1 MPGSAITPRRP
12 SAALPRRGM
21 PGSAVIVVAFA
32 LVATAA
38 RAEGPAATPVVDPLA
53 ALLARTDAVA
63 KEVAK
68 VRGLRLKNKIPN
80 EVVDRAE
87 LRKRLLEE
95 ASEDKTAVD
104 TAAHGLALQRWGLVP
119 LDYDYSARLVD
130 LLADQIAGYY
140 DSKTKKL
147 TILDSAGS
155 DPAWA
160 EMVLAHELDHGL
172 QDQAFD
178 LEKFEKL
185 ADDDTDAIT
194 ARHALV
200 EGDGVALMIEVML
213 AREGITSPWSVPE
226 AADEVIQAMS
236 APEATTKD
244 SLDAAPLAL
253 REEMLFPYRDGFAF
267 VTAIRRTKPWSAI
280 DAVFRRPPRSTE
292 QILHVDKYLADDK
305 PIAVRVA
312 PASPLDG
319 YTVLTSDVWGELGM
333 RSFLLTHGVSELV
346 AENAAAGWGG
356 DRVITLA
363 HPGETNTRRTIG
375 VARFEWDTE
384 VDAREAQAALEHAMD
399 DMMIGSFEQTME
411 MTRWYTLDGTASWV
425 ERKGKAVAIVIGA
438 PMQLADKLDP
448 WTELSAKRGN
458 R

>member
-1 MPGSAITPRRP
+1 MRTV
-12 SAALPRRGM
+12 AL
-21 PGSAVIVVAFA
+21 ACVLA
-32 LVATAA
+32 LGATAA
-38 RAEGPAATPVVDPLA
+38 RGDDDPLA

-68 VRGLRLKNKIPN
+68 IRGLRMKTKIPN

-87 LRKRLLEE
+87 LKKRLLAE
-95 ASEDKTAVD
+95 ASEDKTAAD
-104 TAAHGLALQRWGLVP
+104 TAARGISLQRWGLVP
-119 LDYDYSARLVD
+119 LDYDYAAQLVD

-140 DSKTKKL
+140 DAKTKKL
-147 TILDSAGS
+147 TILDTAGS

-178 LEKFEKL
+178 LDKFEKVP
-185 ADDDTDAIT
+185 DDDTDALN

-213 AREGITSPWSVPE
+213 AREGITNPWAVPE
-226 AADEVIQAMS
+226 AADEVIQAMA
-236 APEATTKD
+236 APDQATKD
-244 SLDAAPLAL
+244 SLDDSPLAI

-267 VTAIRRTKPWSAI
+267 VTALRRTKPWSAI
-280 DAVFRRPPRSTE
+280 DAAFRRPPRSTE

-305 PIAVRVA
+305 PIPVKVESSPVA
-312 PASPLDG
+312 D
-319 YTVLTSDVWGELGM
+319 YKVLTTDVWGELGM
-333 RSFLLTHGVSELV
+333 RSFLRAHGVSPIV

-363 HPGETNTRRTIG
+363 HDGEKNARRTIG
-375 VARFEWDTE
+375 IARFEWDTE
-384 VDAREAQAALEHAMD
+384 VDAREAQAALEHAVD

-411 MTRWYTLDGTASWV
+411 RTRWWNLDGTVSWV
-425 ERKGKAVAIVIGA
+425 ERRDKSVVIVIGA

-448 WTELSAKRGN
+448 WTTLTASARG
-458 R
+458 RRAG

>member
-1 MPGSAITPRRP
+1 ML
-12 SAALPRRGM
+12 ALG
-21 PGSAVIVVAFA
+21 
-32 LVATAA
+32 ATMTRDS
-38 RAEGPAATPVVDPLA
+38 RADAPPDPLA

-68 VRGLRLKNKIPN
+68 VRGLRLKKKIPN

-95 ASEDKTAVD
+95 ASEDKTAAD
-104 TAAHGLALQRWGLVP
+104 TAARGIELQRWGLVP
-119 LDYDYSARLVD
+119 LGYDYTARLID

-147 TILDSAGS
+147 TILDTAGA

-178 LEKFEKL
+178 LDKFEKL
-185 ADDDTDAIT
+185 ADDDTDALT

-213 AREGITSPWSVPE
+213 AREGISNPWSVPE
-226 AADEVIQAMS
+226 AADSVIQAMA
-236 APEATTKD
+236 APDPGTKD
-244 SLDAAPLAL
+244 SLDTSPLAIK
-253 REEMLFPYRDGFAF
+253 EEMLFPYRDGFAF
-267 VTAIRRTKPWSAI
+267 VTALRRTKPWSAV
-280 DAVFRRPPRSTE
+280 DAAFRRPPRSTE

-305 PIAVRVA
+305 PIAVKVEG
-312 PASPLDG
+312 SPLAD

-333 RSFLLTHGVSELV
+333 RSFLLTHSVSQLV

-363 HPGETNTRRTIG
+363 HKGETNARRTIG

-384 VDAREAQAALEHAMD
+384 IDAREAQAALEHAVD

-411 MTRWYTLDGTASWV
+411 RTRWWTIDGTVSWV
-425 ERKGKAVAIVIGA
+425 ERRDKAVVIVVGA

-448 WTELSAKRGN
+448 WTTLTASARG
-458 R
+458 RRGG

>member
-1 MPGSAITPRRP
+1 MCVLALASSAHADP
-12 SAALPRRGM
+12 
-21 PGSAVIVVAFA
+21 
-32 LVATAA
+32 
-38 RAEGPAATPVVDPLA
+38 DPLS

-68 VRGLRLKNKIPN
+68 VRGLRLKAKIPN

-87 LRKRLLEE
+87 LRKRLLAE
-95 ASEDKTAVD
+95 ASEDKTAAE
-104 TAAHGLALQRWGLVP
+104 TAAHGIELQRWGLVP
-119 LDYDYSARLVD
+119 LDYDYSAKLVD

-178 LEKFEKL
+178 LDKFEKVP
-185 ADDDTDAIT
+185 DDDSDALN

-213 AREGITSPWSVPE
+213 AREGIVNPWSVPE
-226 AADEVIQAMS
+226 AADEVIQAMA
-236 APEATTKD
+236 APEGQLVGATKD
-244 SLDAAPLAL
+244 SLDESPLAI

-267 VTAIRRTKPWSAI
+267 VTALRRTKPWSAI
-280 DAVFRRPPRSTE
+280 DAAFRRPPRSTE

-305 PIAVRVA
+305 PIAVKLVGTP
-312 PASPLDG
+312 PAG
-319 YTVLTSDVWGELGM
+319 YKVLASDVWGELGM
-333 RSFLLTHGVSELV
+333 RSFLSAHGVSPIV
-346 AENAAAGWGG
+346 AAGAAAGWGG

-363 HPGETNTRRTIG
+363 HEGETNARRAIG

-384 VDAREAQAALEHAMD
+384 VDAREAQAALEHAVD
-399 DMMIGSFEQTME
+399 DMMIGSFEQTPNL
-411 MTRWYTLDGTASWV
+411 TRWWCLDGTVSWV
-425 ERKGKAVAIVIGA
+425 ERRDKAVVVVVGA

-448 WTELSAKRGN
+448 FSTLAASARG
-458 R
+458 RRGD

>member
-1 MPGSAITPRRP
+1 ML
-12 SAALPRRGM
+12 ALG
-21 PGSAVIVVAFA
+21 
-32 LVATAA
+32 ATGA
-38 RAEGPAATPVVDPLA
+38 RADAPPDPLA

-68 VRGLRLKNKIPN
+68 VRGLRLKKKIPN

-95 ASEDKTAVD
+95 ASEDKTATD
-104 TAAHGLALQRWGLVP
+104 TAARGIELQRWGLVP
-119 LDYDYSARLVD
+119 LGYDYTARLVD

-178 LEKFEKL
+178 LDKFEKL
-185 ADDDTDAIT
+185 PDDDTDALT

-213 AREGITSPWSVPE
+213 AREGISSPWTVPE
-226 AADEVIQAMS
+226 AADQVIQAMS
-236 APEATTKD
+236 APDAATKD
-244 SLDAAPLAL
+244 SLDTSPLAI

-267 VTAIRRTKPWSAI
+267 VTALRRTKPWSAI
-280 DAVFRRPPRSTE
+280 DAAFRRPPRSTE
-292 QILHVDKYLADDK
+292 QIMHVDKYLADDK
-305 PIAVRVA
+305 PIAVKVEG
-312 PASPLDG
+312 SPLAD
-319 YTVLTSDVWGELGM
+319 YTVLTSDIWGELGM
-333 RSFLLTHGVSELV
+333 RSFLLTHGVSPIV
-346 AENAAAGWGG
+346 AANGAAGWGG

-363 HPGETNTRRTIG
+363 HKGETNARRTIG
-375 VARFEWDTE
+375 IARFEWDTE
-384 VDAREAQAALEHAMD
+384 VDAREAQAALEHAVD
-399 DMMIGSFEQTME
+399 DMMIGSFEQTRWAPADQSGKMIDR
-411 MTRWYTLDGTASWV
+411 TRWWNIDGTVSWV
-425 ERKGKAVAIVIGA
+425 ERRDKAVVIVIGA
-438 PMQLADKLDP
+438 PMQFAEKLDP
-448 WTELSAKRGN
+448 WSTLSAKRPTGKS
-458 R
+458 

>member
-1 MPGSAITPRRP
+1 MRTASLVCVLALA
-12 SAALPRRGM
+12 SAAY
-21 PGSAVIVVAFA
+21 ADD
-32 LVATAA
+32 
-38 RAEGPAATPVVDPLA
+38 DPLA

-68 VRGLRLKNKIPN
+68 VRGLRLKKKIPN

-95 ASEDKTAVD
+95 ANEDKTAAD
-104 TAAHGLALQRWGLVP
+104 TAARGIELQRWGLVP
-119 LDYDYSARLVD
+119 LGYDYTARLVD

-147 TILDSAGS
+147 TILDTAGS

-178 LEKFEKL
+178 LDKFEKL
-185 ADDDTDAIT
+185 PDDDTDALA

-213 AREGITSPWSVPE
+213 AREGISSPWSVPE
-226 AADEVIQAMS
+226 AADQVIQAMS
-236 APEATTKD
+236 APDSATKD
-244 SLDAAPLAL
+244 SLDTSPLAI

-267 VTAIRRTKPWSAI
+267 VTALRRTKPWSAI
-280 DAVFRRPPRSTE
+280 DAAFRRPPRSTE
-292 QILHVDKYLADDK
+292 QIMHVDKYLSDDK
-305 PIAVRVA
+305 PIAVKVEG
-312 PASPLDG
+312 SPLAD

-333 RSFLLTHGVSELV
+333 RSFLLTHGVSPIV
-346 AENAAAGWGG
+346 AANGAAGWGG

-363 HPGETNTRRTIG
+363 HKGETNARRTIG
-375 VARFEWDTE
+375 IARFEWDSE
-384 VDAREAQAALEHAMD
+384 VDAREAQAALEHAVD

-411 MTRWYTLDGTASWV
+411 RTRWWAIDGTVSWV
-425 ERKGKAVAIVIGA
+425 ERRDKAVMIVIGA

-448 WTELSAKRGN
+448 WTTLTASARG
-458 R
+458 RRGG

>member
-1 MPGSAITPRRP
+1 VLAIA
-12 SAALPRRGM
+12 S
-21 PGSAVIVVAFA
+21 
-32 LVATAA
+32 
-38 RAEGPAATPVVDPLA
+38 PAYADDGPLA
-53 ALLARTDAVA
+53 ALLARTDVVA

-68 VRGLRLKNKIPN
+68 VRGLRLKKKIPN
-80 EVVDRAE
+80 EVVDRTE

-95 ASEDKTAVD
+95 ASEGKTAAD
-104 TAAHGLALQRWGLVP
+104 TAARGIELQRWGLVP
-119 LDYDYSARLVD
+119 LGYDYTARLID

-147 TILDSAGS
+147 TILDTAGS

-185 ADDDTDAIT
+185 PDDDTDALT

-226 AADEVIQAMS
+226 AADQVIQAMS
-236 APEATTKD
+236 APNGQIATATKD
-244 SLDAAPLAL
+244 SLDESPLAIK
-253 REEMLFPYRDGFAF
+253 EEMLFPYRDGFAF
-267 VTAIRRTKPWSAI
+267 VTALRRTKPWSAI
-280 DAVFRRPPRSTE
+280 NAAFVRPPRSTE

-305 PIAVRVA
+305 PIAVKVEG
-312 PASPLDG
+312 SPLAA

-333 RSFLLTHGVSELV
+333 RSFLRTHGVSEIV
-346 AENAAAGWGG
+346 ASNGAAGWGG

-363 HPGETNTRRTIG
+363 HKGETNARRTIG
-375 VARFEWDTE
+375 MARFEWDTE
-384 VDAREAQAALEHAMD
+384 VDAREAQAALEHAVD

-411 MTRWYTLDGTASWV
+411 RTRWWNLDGTVSWV
-425 ERKGKAVAIVIGA
+425 ERRDKAVVIVIGA

-448 WTELSAKRGN
+448 WAMLSAKR
-458 R
+458 RQ

>member
-1 MPGSAITPRRP
+1 MRTTSLVCVLALA
-12 SAALPRRGM
+12 SAAY
-21 PGSAVIVVAFA
+21 ADD
-32 LVATAA
+32 
-38 RAEGPAATPVVDPLA
+38 DPLA

-68 VRGLRLKNKIPN
+68 VRGLRLKKKIPN

-95 ASEDKTAVD
+95 ASEDKTAAD
-104 TAAHGLALQRWGLVP
+104 TAARGIELQRWGLVP
-119 LDYDYSARLVD
+119 LGYDYTARLVD

-147 TILDSAGS
+147 TILDTAGS

-178 LEKFEKL
+178 LDKFEKL
-185 ADDDTDAIT
+185 PDDDTDALT

-213 AREGITSPWSVPE
+213 AREGISSPWSVPE
-226 AADEVIQAMS
+226 AADQVIQAMS
-236 APEATTKD
+236 APNGQIGGAPKD
-244 SLDAAPLAL
+244 SLDESPLAI

-267 VTAIRRTKPWSAI
+267 VTALRRTKPWSAI
-280 DAVFRRPPRSTE
+280 DAAFRRPPRSTE
-292 QILHVDKYLADDK
+292 QIMHVDKYLADDK
-305 PIAVRVA
+305 PIAVKVEG
-312 PASPLDG
+312 SPLAD
-319 YTVLTSDVWGELGM
+319 YAVLTSDVWGELGM
-333 RSFLLTHGVSELV
+333 RSFLLTHGVSPIV
-346 AENAAAGWGG
+346 ATNGAAGWGG

-363 HPGETNTRRTIG
+363 HKGETNARRTIG
-375 VARFEWDTE
+375 IARFEWDTE
-384 VDAREAQAALEHAMD
+384 VDAREAQAALEHAVD

-411 MTRWYTLDGTASWV
+411 RTRWWNIDGTVSWV
-425 ERKGKAVAIVIGA
+425 ERRDKAVVIVIGA
-438 PMQLADKLDP
+438 PMQLAEKLDP
-448 WTELSAKRGN
+448 WTTLTASARG
-458 R
+458 RRGG